1 MASIGRS
8 IEPAQAG
15 SHGPAV
21 FAGPCFKG
29 GSCLLQSV
37 VLRCVQST
45 RRGNRGEIALGCALK
60 GCRVSRSRLESTG
73 RKKPVPFAASSQIC
87 PWGAFGAFALA
98 RSSAGAVG

>member
-37 VLRCVQST
+37 VPRCVQST

-60 GCRVSRSRLESTG
+60 GCRVS